1 MKNLSKGKGDKAV
14 KKFRSGIAV
23 AYMGAIVAV
32 GNGEAHAGGPASTGP
47 VAGMGTSSAVSSAEA
62 GAAASAFVSS
72 QQAQMQTQVQI
83 QNNSQMQ
90 TSSSTATGGEGGS
103 ANNAGNSQVV
113 NLGNAG
119 VRNNPGIGLGL
130 MVPTAPCRDT
140 YSVGASAAGMG
151 GALAWSK
158 ADRECRLQDIGAAF
172 IRAGFVDDGL
182 ALWCSIDGVDEIA
195 PTCRRLKTAS
205 RTAAPVAGKL
215 GMGQENASDEAVNE
229 FGW

>member
-1 MKNLSKGKGDKAV
+1 MQ
-14 KKFRSGIAV
+14 
-23 AYMGAIVAV
+23 
-32 GNGEAHAGGPASTGP
+32 
-47 VAGMGTSSAVSSAEA
+47 
-62 GAAASAFVSS
+62 S
-72 QQAQMQTQVQI
+72 QIQI

-90 TSSSTATGGEGGS
+90 TSSSTATGGEGGA
-103 ANNAGNSQVV
+103 ANNAGNSQIV
-113 NLGNAG
+113 NLGSSG

-151 GALAWSK
+151 GAVAWSK

-172 IRAGFVDDGL
+172 IRAGLIEDGL

-205 RTAAPVAGKL
+205 RKVLQGAGAPGI
-215 GMGQENASDEAVNE
+215 GQENAIDEAASE
-229 FGW
+229 FSW

>member
-1 MKNLSKGKGDKAV
+1 MKR
-14 KKFRSGIAV
+14 FRSGIAV
-23 AYMGAIVAV
+23 AYMGAIVSV
-32 GNGEAHAGGPASTGP
+32 GNGEAHASGPASSGP
-47 VAGMGTSSAVSSAEA
+47 AAGAGTASAASTAQA

-72 QQAQMQTQVQI
+72 QQAQMQSQVQI

-90 TSSSTATGGEGGS
+90 TSSSTAAGGEGGS
-103 ANNAGNSQVV
+103 AYNAGNSQVV
-113 NLGNAG
+113 NLGNSGA
-119 VRNNPGIGLGL
+119 RNNPGIGLGL

-172 IRAGFVDDGL
+172 IRAGFIEDGL

-205 RTAAPVAGKL
+205 RTLPSVAGAP
-215 GMGQENASDEAVNE
+215 GIGQENASDQAVNE
-229 FGW
+229 FGR